1 MSFDLKKFF
10 IVDVDEQGS
19 AYGVMTNNLD
29 KDFIEKYEIT
39 WTEYENKERNDPFG
53 PPEIEEIE
61 VGKTDRM
68 IYIFSMKEGPMR
80 KDEDIRSNVGAFN
93 LFTEDY
99 HDYLIDFIQEYWID
113 IENGI
118 DESNSVK
125 KFKDFI

>member
-19 AYGVMTNNLD
+19 AYGVMTNNLH
-29 KDFIEKYEIT
+29 KDFIEKYKIT
-39 WTEYENKERNDPFG
+39 WSEDKDKDHFG
-53 PPEIEEIE
+53 PPVIDSIE
-61 VGKTDRM
+61 VGETDRM
-68 IYIFSMKEGPMR
+68 IYIFSMMEGPMR
-80 KDEDIRSNVGAFN
+80 KDKDIRSNIGEFN

-99 HDYLIDFIQEYWID
+99 YDNLIDFIQEYWRS
-113 IENGI
+113 IEIGI

>member
-19 AYGVMTNNLD
+19 AYGVMTNNLHR
-29 KDFIEKYEIT
+29 DFIEKYKIT
-39 WTEYENKERNDPFG
+39 WSEDKDKDHFG
-53 PPEIEEIE
+53 PPVIDSIE

-68 IYIFSMKEGPMR
+68 IYIFSMMEGPMR
-80 KDEDIRSNVGAFN
+80 KDVDIRSNIGEFN

-99 HDYLIDFIQEYWID
+99 YDDLIDFIQEYWRS
-113 IENGI
+113 IESGI

>member
-10 IVDVDEQGS
+10 IVDVDEVGS
-19 AYGVMTNNLD
+19 AYGVMTNNLH
-29 KDFIEKYEIT
+29 KDFIERYKIT
-39 WTEYENKERNDPFG
+39 WSEDKDKDHFG
-53 PPEIEEIE
+53 PPTIEDIQ
-61 VGKTDRM
+61 VGNTNRM

-80 KDEDIRSNVGAFN
+80 PDIDIRSNIGEFN

-99 HDYLIDFIQEYWID
+99 YDDLIDFIQQYWRS
-113 IENGI
+113 IESGI

>member
-19 AYGVMTNNLD
+19 AYGVMTNNLH

-39 WTEYENKERNDPFG
+39 WSEDNRDHFG
-53 PPEIEEIE
+53 PPVIQEIE
-61 VGKTDRM
+61 VGKTNRM
-68 IYIFSMKEGPMR
+68 IYIFSMMEGPMR
-80 KDEDIRSNVGAFN
+80 KDEDIRSNIGEFN

-99 HDYLIDFIQEYWID
+99 YDDIIDFIQEYWRN
-113 IENGI
+113 IESGI

-125 KFKDFI
+125 KFKDFE

>member
-19 AYGVMTNNLD
+19 AYGVMTNNLH

-39 WTEYENKERNDPFG
+39 WSERDDTDVFG
-53 PPEIEEIE
+53 PPTIEDLE
-61 VGKTDRM
+61 VGRDNRV
-68 IYIFSMKEGPMR
+68 IYIFSMMEGPMR
-80 KDEDIRSNVGAFN
+80 KDIDIRSNVGEFN

-99 HDYLIDFIQEYWID
+99 HDNLIDFIQEYWRS
-113 IENGI
+113 IERGI

-125 KFKDFI
+125 KFKDFK

>member
-19 AYGVMTNNLD
+19 AYGVMTNNLH

-39 WTEYENKERNDPFG
+39 WSEDDRDHFG
-53 PPEIEEIE
+53 PPVIQEIE
-61 VGKTDRM
+61 VGKTNRM
-68 IYIFSMKEGPMR
+68 IYIFSMMEGPMR
-80 KDEDIRSNVGAFN
+80 PDIDIRSNIGEFN

-99 HDYLIDFIQEYWID
+99 YDDIIVFIQENWRS
-113 IENGI
+113 IESGI

-125 KFKDFI
+125 KFKDFK

>member
-19 AYGVMTNNLD
+19 AYGVMTNNLH

-39 WTEYENKERNDPFG
+39 WSEYENKDSFG
-53 PPEIEEIE
+53 PPAIEEIE
-61 VGKTDRM
+61 VGRDNRV
-68 IYIFSMKEGPMR
+68 IYIFSMMEGPMR
-80 KDEDIRSNVGAFN
+80 KDIDIRSNVGEFN

-99 HDYLIDFIQEYWID
+99 HDNLIDFIQEYWRS
-113 IENGI
+113 IERGI